1 MKLKFLAVFISF
13 ACFNSTNIQA
23 NQLEGSFEAPLVKDS
38 LLLDA
43 TTSEANIVVGERGH
57 ILLAAKNALDFEQK
71 QSPVKTTLTAVTSRN
86 STVWAVGHDATI
98 LKSSDAGQTWK
109 LIQQKPDLDRPLLD
123 VHFFDE
129 NEGIAV
135 GAYGLFYRSTDGGE
149 SWIQES
155 HASVLS
161 QDDISYLDSIKDDE
175 DFYLEELSFISPHFN
190 RLSEANGNLY
200 VAGEAGL
207 VALSNDRGHTWK
219 RLDIDY
225 YGSFF
230 DVQEI
235 QNGLTLAVGLRG
247 NIFLLQEDNWQ
258 RIESCVTTTLNSI
271 EVLGEKLYVAGNNG
285 VLLSIQPSTL
295 SSSEKGE
302 PNTEGCRA
310 QVSVNKVETD
320 LSDAILTL
328 LFVDETV
335 TAVTAGGLKSVNV
348 EL

>member
-1 MKLKFLAVFISF
+1 MKLKFIAVFASI
-13 ACFNSTNIQA
+13 ACFHSANIQA
-23 NQLEGSFEAPLVKDS
+23 IQLEGSFDAPLVEGS

-43 TTSEANIVVGERGH
+43 TTSVNNIIVGERGH
-57 ILLAAKNALDFEQK
+57 ILLASKDALDFVQK
-71 QSPVKTTLTAVTSRN
+71 QSPVKTTLTAVTSIN
-86 STVWAVGHDATI
+86 NTVWAVGHDATI
-98 LKSSDAGQTWK
+98 LKSSDAGQTWTI
-109 LIQQKPDLDRPLLD
+109 IQQDPDLDRPLLD

-129 NEGIAV
+129 SEGIAV

-149 SWIQES
+149 SWVQES

-175 DFYLEELSFISPHFN
+175 EFYLEELSFISPHFN

-207 VALSNDRGHTWK
+207 VALSQDRGNTWK

-225 YGSFF
+225 FGSFF
-230 DVQEI
+230 DVKEI

-247 NIFLLQEDNWQ
+247 NIFLLQEDNWK

-271 EVLGEKLYVAGNNG
+271 EVQGKNLYVAGNNG
-285 VLLSIQPSTL
+285 VLLSVDPSKL
-295 SSSEKGE
+295 NRDEQGKSNS
-302 PNTEGCRA
+302 EGCKA
-310 QVSVNKVETD
+310 QVSIKKVDTG

-328 LFVDETV
+328 LFVNETV
-335 TAVTAGGLKSVNV
+335 TAITAGGLKSVNV